1 LDINYIISIMPIL
14 LKASIKTIYLTV
26 ISVAVGTFLGI
37 LIAMLKLQKNKL
49 ISSIA
54 NLYIWI
60 FRGTPLILQIFFLYY
75 GLPSFGIDLTPTAG
89 ALIALSLNSAA
100 YMSEIIRGGILAIDI
115 GQFEASKALGFSYP
129 QTMIKIILPQTFRVI
144 IPPVGNEFITMLKD
158 TALVSAIAMSELMRT
173 AQVMYAARFST
184 EPFLAA
190 AIIYLVLTSI
200 FTFVFN
206 SLEKKLSVY

>member
-1 LDINYIISIMPIL
+1 MPIL
-14 LKASIKTIYLTV
+14 LKASGKTLYLTI
-26 ISVAVGTFLGI
+26 ISVTVGTIIGV

-54 NLYIWI
+54 NLYIWV

-100 YMSEIIRGGILAIDI
+100 YMAEIIRGGIIAIDI
-115 GQFEASKALGFSYP
+115 GQFEASKALGFSYIE
-129 QTMIKIILPQTFRVI
+129 TMGKIILPQAFRVI

-158 TALVSAIAMSELMRT
+158 TALVSTIAMSELMRT
-173 AQVMYAARFST
+173 AQIMYAAKFST
-184 EPFLAA
+184 EPFLGA
-190 AIIYLVLTSI
+190 AIIYLILTSI
-200 FTFVFN
+200 FTLTFN
-206 SLEKKLSVY
+206 KLEKKLSVY